1 MENKIKKNMIKKDI
15 KTIKKDIFKIIKEVE
30 FINNYY
36 KENIKDLDTNYLI
49 TPKDIKIFQFFFKYL
64 FESLKFKD
72 IHIFFIIKNKNIISR
87 QNPDNLGISKN
98 ILEKIKYIIPK
109 FINLCLLNYIELAK
123 CLGLNDKYFYDNI
136 LKIAKILFLNDFIN
150 EKDLQMILFIQF
162 ILCLY
167 NKNNK
172 KNSNIQNEKQIYLV
186 TEYLL
191 TFCSNNNCQM
201 SNEKIGK
208 FNQIISYLLDKMDE
222 SLSLDNNYSN
232 KYLLARNKFFYRT
245 IYLTQITSITLS
257 PDITSK
263 IIKILV
269 KIYAYKFNLD
279 YIFEDLS
286 DQFLYHTKKESLS
299 CKTYLLMAKNKLLND
314 ILEKEKQILKGED
327 GFIKNGFYFSD
338 CPKNGIICDSV
349 NKFPNEN
356 DGYSIVIS
364 FRLMN
369 TTNKIDTNDNKVY
382 TIFSLMNKDNNIF
395 HFYIEGNKLKLRVKK
410 EKSPKELYEISNNTN
425 YVLWII
431 QSKLKKHKMILYLNK
446 SKNIINSLP
455 YPEGYYKINLGFSNC
470 NNPDYISK
478 DNFVG
483 IIGTFI
489 IFKKCLIKDENDN
502 INITKLTEL
511 KANYE
516 DIIYVNCKRD
526 WGFIDKNINWILNKM
541 ENDINI
547 YTDIDIIISTK
558 SLGNLNLLYDKN
570 NILGELKSEIYCNY
584 FQNSSMKDEVKYYFR
599 NKSTLKEHLN
609 FPIQVHNTFIENL
622 NSHIFLYLQ
631 LELYYFISLLSF
643 KISEINESKQDNDK
657 NKNIEIF
664 TNINDKEDFYINL
677 TKICSLFLFC
687 IDSFNSITCLN
698 SSQES
703 MFQNEIDN
711 FKYTLYD
718 LISMYSK
725 YGCKINNY
733 FLAVF
738 VDKITKKK
746 YFEHSVFIL
755 TFEFYDINNN
765 EVFNVLFN
773 YLNHIS
779 IEECDNNQ
787 IKKIFSKLIDF
798 DKIYLND
805 KIAKETK
812 KEYSKIMR
820 FLVKASIEEKLS
832 ECYNFYRR
840 NLKKLK
846 EDFEKKN
853 MNYTN
858 GQNLEEEDSNNYFY
872 KNNIKSKSEEI
883 NENVIKFKNKSRKSS
898 SYKKSFDSNDKNN
911 ELKNLDYLILIYK
924 HLKNLYI
931 GISNIKKKFIELC
944 ENRKNTIC
952 DFFNQLFSTLC
963 EMYPIET
970 DEQVL
975 NYNDSE
981 IKKKEITTA
990 ELIKCLCIRFLDD
1003 LFFEEN
1009 IKTIKEEES
1018 KKQMSGDKNEEN
1030 DSKKGSTGTSKNS
1043 FNSASIITRTNL
1055 KNSKIKKNS
1064 FKKDVSSNNLL
1075 SMLNPLNNSHQSS
1088 FISNFTNVEKVTIEG
1103 ILTSKMEFFD
1113 KIILSQYTFKSL
1125 FLMLFRDIPNDK
1137 KLKIIKDDKNIS
1149 KRFLMSEK
1157 HFPKTRYLLR
1167 IIILLFEKQN
1177 QSGYDTLFMS
1187 KIQLI
1192 EYCYDK
1198 FSDLLKNMLEN
1209 YIDSDDE
1216 KKRKLKPIIN
1226 SIFVDKGNSYDVFR
1240 FYDIMIENIACNFNF
1255 NGCFNNKQNFDII
1268 KDCLDKLLIQ
1278 IQNDIEDFMED
1289 SLFELIDPFYF
1300 KLLTE
1305 IYFKNDKNNEY
1316 IIHFVV
1322 DMIERIITKMSKE
1335 NKNRIIELNCK
1346 NILILLYKM
1355 IFLVKK
1361 RNLILYSE
1369 NELFIKKVFLFLS
1382 QFMQHCNILYTKIL
1396 FPIEESKSKLLIEIL
1411 FEIIMELHLEY
1422 LRNPKIQSLQVS
1434 TNLLQSLFN
1443 EEKIMT
1449 NLSGIIK
1456 HKKTKNKNTD
1466 FEAYSPFYIMDKMS
1480 FITISINPSEILRI
1494 SDDITVSKHYYE
1506 LRDYI
1511 LLYKYKDEYK
1521 DDKNL
1526 FSACILFCIKLIL
1539 SIKELKEF
1547 YSLNKTSI
1555 TSSTISH
1562 SSNSETNSDSKNKE
1576 KDNENTI
1583 NLNDPNEDI
1592 FIKEL
1597 KNQFINLTKNVL
1609 KIHIENTS
1617 SNPFKSI
1624 GYYAKNIY
1632 EYFRSFIV
1640 DKLSFSDGEVSL
1652 KVDELVESVSKY
1664 KSDLKVFARVIY
1676 TTDGRTKLY
1685 SEKTY
1690 IQIMKTVK
1698 SEMNKDNEST
1708 GSLNDKKS
1716 KHSSE
1721 ERSSIKFGSLRG
1733 SFANNSELGIGITSV
1748 KSMTRVASY
1757 AGVKSQNQ
1765 FNQSNNLNKSSNKI
1779 VQKHIYIK
1787 TIKFAKD
1794 LVRTYF
1800 SSYFKKLLTY
1810 DEDFI
1815 NIKKLYILT
1824 YHKEIKDIDNYG
1836 IIYPTKLKSYIAN
1849 NYSKI
1854 FLKRDFNFFTDGYF
1868 QYSHQ
1873 FLYNEKYNY
1882 KYAIQN
1888 KLLFPSKKLV
1898 EENDSAHKDLS
1909 SIVNEL
1915 VIYECEMITVKGSIF
1930 GNILVFENCLLFKS
1944 ELVNDKRKKESNSK
1958 DDDDDSSYMD
1968 YACCTIDYDHL
1979 KKYKRIIIEY
1989 NNIKEVVNRTFF
2001 YTWISLEIF
2010 MKDGKSYFFNFFNE
2024 DTNKDITEYLK
2035 QKKIPVID
2043 NIYKYYKKEEFAKKW
2058 KEEKITTYDYLLLLN
2073 KLTSRSYNDPNQYP
2087 VMPWLFLEE
2096 GINFIRNFDLPIS
2109 VQDSDKQEMFLK
2121 SGTYIEDDVI
2131 SHGNHYSTSAY
2142 IVFYLMRANPFTNNM
2157 IRFQSK
2163 NFDVPDRQY
2172 NDMKQTIFL
2181 CQKMNNNREMIPE
2194 LFSIP
2199 EIYINLNDNDFGK
2212 QKDGTRVHNIS
2223 FSPYCDNPIQFSY
2236 LLKDLMNNN
2245 PEVNNHI
2252 NKWFDFIFG
2261 VNQLGNFSSNKKDNL
2276 DSKEKEKLKTLRK
2289 FGSNCYGQLFN
2300 MKKLISEAQK
2310 ANKTNSELY
2319 EDIKTNINISV
2330 SFGQCPYQLL
2340 TEVHPSKNKTLYI
2353 DDNCSTMSSTMDNDS
2368 NINYRLNS
2376 AISNKSNKVGSN
2388 KNMILIKNNVA
2399 FKDIYKIKGSGEII
2413 YFGKSSNNNY
2423 LYCLLDNRVFEI
2435 FKLDEV
2441 SKSKFDSIKSVK
2453 PKCQFLFLKK
2463 TKDGSLI
2470 FRPKF
2475 IFCEI
2480 NENIFI
2486 CCRTFD
2492 KTLKYY
2498 NYHDDYES
2506 QFVLKSYTTCILN
2519 INNNEFIT
2527 GHDNGYLCKWTI
2539 DSSSKDKK
2547 PKLELLSLISSNKN
2561 SITCLTYSEKLSII
2575 ISSDINNM
2583 IIRKSHDF
2591 EYLVS
2596 IEIENKNNLTKS
2608 IVDVKISDYDLIY
2621 ALIFIEETQSY
2632 ELQGFTLNGTYF
2644 GKYCGN
2650 ISEFQIAAS
2659 GKIIVGDINKP
2670 ILEVLDP
2677 VNFTQLYYKM
2687 FPIKGDNKYYQFIY
2701 DRPNVIYF
2709 GVKDNDSTR
2718 IKILFLDS
2726 DDEVNFM

>member
-1 MENKIKKNMIKKDI
+1 MESKVNKNMIKKDI
-15 KTIKKDIFKIIKEVE
+15 KTIKNDIYKIIKEVE

-49 TPKDIKIFQFFFKYL
+49 TPKDIKLFQFFFKYL
-64 FESLKFKD
+64 FESLKIKD
-72 IHIFFIIKNKNIISR
+72 IHIFFILKNKNIISR
-87 QNPDNLGISKN
+87 QNSDNLRISQN
-98 ILEKIKYIIPK
+98 LLEKIKYIIPK
-109 FINLCLLNYIELAK
+109 FINLSLLNYTELAK
-123 CLGLNDKYFYDNI
+123 CLGLNIKYFYDNI
-136 LKIAKILFLNDFIN
+136 LKITKILFLNDFIN

-167 NKNNK
+167 NKNNE
-172 KNSNIQNEKQIYLV
+172 KNINIQNEKQIYLV
-186 TEYLL
+186 IEYLL
-191 TFCSNNNCQM
+191 TFCSNNNYHM

-208 FNQIISYLLDKMDE
+208 FNQVVSYLVDKMNE
-222 SLSLDNNYSN
+222 CLSLDNNYSN
-232 KYLLARNKFFYRT
+232 KYLLSRNKYFFRI
-245 IYLTQITSITLS
+245 IYLTQITSITIS

-263 IIKILV
+263 IIRLLV
-269 KIYAYKFNLD
+269 KIYAFKLNID

-299 CKTYLLMAKNKLLND
+299 GKTNLLMAKNKLLTD
-314 ILEKEKQILKGED
+314 ILEKEKQLLKDED
-327 GFIKNGFYFSD
+327 GFIKNGFYFCD

-364 FRLMN
+364 FRLMSSTIN
-369 TTNKIDTNDNKVY
+369 GNGANDNKIY
-382 TIFSLMNKDNNIF
+382 TIFSLMNKENNIF
-395 HFYIEGNKLKLRVKK
+395 HFYIEGKKLKLRVKK

-446 SKNIINSLP
+446 TKNIINSLP

-470 NNPDYISK
+470 NNQNYISK

-516 DIIYVNCKRD
+516 DIIYVNCKRE

-570 NILGELKSEIYCNY
+570 NILGELNSEIYCNY

-599 NKSTLKEHLN
+599 SKSTLKEYLN

-643 KISEINESKQDNDK
+643 KISEINENNPNNSSDK
-657 NKNIEIF
+657 NKNIKIF
-664 TNINDKEDFYINL
+664 KNFNDEEDFYINL
-677 TKICSLFLFC
+677 TNICSLFLFC
-687 IDSFNSITCLN
+687 IDSINSITCLN

-725 YGCKINNY
+725 YGCKMNTY
-733 FLAVF
+733 FLGLF

-755 TFEFYDINNN
+755 TFDFYDINNN

-779 IEECDNNQ
+779 TEECDINQ
-787 IKKIFSKLIDF
+787 LKKIFLKLIDF

-805 KIAKETK
+805 KIEKNTK

-820 FLVKASIEEKLS
+820 FLIKASIEEKLT
-832 ECYNFYRR
+832 ECYDFYRK
-840 NLKKLK
+840 NLKKLRAQ
-846 EDFEKKN
+846 FEKKN
-853 MNYTN
+853 MNVN
-858 GQNLEEEDSNNYFY
+858 NEQNIEEEDFY
-872 KNNIKSKSEEI
+872 NDFDKS
-883 NENVIKFKNKSRKSS
+883 NENTIKIKNKSRKSS
-898 SYKKSFDSNDKNN
+898 LYKQSFDLNDKSN
-911 ELKNLDYLILIYK
+911 ELNNLDYLILIYK

-931 GISNIKKKFIELC
+931 GISNVKKKFIELC
-944 ENRKNTIC
+944 TSRQSLIC
-952 DFFNQLFSTLC
+952 DFFNQLYNNLC
-963 EMYPIET
+963 EIYPIEA

-975 NYNDSE
+975 NYNESE
-981 IKKKEITTA
+981 KNKKEITTA

-1003 LFFEEN
+1003 MFFEEN

-1018 KKQMSGDKNEEN
+1018 KKQMSGEKNDEN

-1043 FNSASIITRTNL
+1043 FNSASIITRNNL

-1064 FKKDVSSNNLL
+1064 FKKDGSSNNLIN
-1075 SMLNPLNNSHQSS
+1075 MLNPLENSRQSS

-1103 ILTSKMEFFD
+1103 ILTRKMEFFD
-1113 KIILSQYTFKSL
+1113 KMILSQYTFKSL
-1125 FLMLFRDIPNDK
+1125 FLMLFRDMPNDK
-1137 KLKIIKDDKNIS
+1137 KLKIIKDDKNINN
-1149 KRFLMSEK
+1149 KLLMSEK

-1192 EYCYDK
+1192 EYCYDI

-1209 YIDSDDE
+1209 YIDSDAE
-1216 KKRKLKPIIN
+1216 KKKKLKPIIN
-1226 SIFVDKGNSYDVFR
+1226 SIFVDKGTSYDVFK
-1240 FYDIMIENIACNFNF
+1240 FYDIMIDNIACNFNF
-1255 NGCFNNKQNFDII
+1255 TGCFNNKQNFDLI
-1268 KDCLDKLLIQ
+1268 KECLDKLLIQ
-1278 IQNDIEDFMED
+1278 IQNDIENFMED

-1316 IIHFVV
+1316 IIHIVV
-1322 DMIERIITKMSKE
+1322 DMIEKIITKMNKE
-1335 NKNRIIELNCK
+1335 NRNRIIELNSK

-1369 NELFIKKVFLFLS
+1369 NDIFIKKVFLFIS

-1396 FPIEESKSKLLIEIL
+1396 FPIEDSKSKLIIEML
-1411 FEIIMELHLEY
+1411 FEIIMEMHLEY
-1422 LRNPKIQSLQVS
+1422 LRNPKIQTLQIS
-1434 TNLLQSLFN
+1434 INLLQSLFN
-1443 EEKIMT
+1443 EEKIIA
-1449 NLSGIIK
+1449 NLSGMIK
-1456 HKKTKNKNTD
+1456 HKKSKNKNEDDET
-1466 FEAYSPFYIMDKMS
+1466 YSPFYIMDKMS
-1480 FITISINPSEILRI
+1480 YITVGNNPSEILRI

-1526 FSACILFCIKLIL
+1526 FSTCILFCIKLIL
-1539 SIKELKEF
+1539 SIKELREF
-1547 YSLNKTSI
+1547 YSLNKPST

-1576 KDNENTI
+1576 NENAI
-1583 NLNDPNEDI
+1583 NLNDPNEDL

-1609 KIHIENTS
+1609 KIHKENTS

-1640 DKLSFSDGEVSL
+1640 DKLSFSEGDSFL
-1652 KVDELVESVSKY
+1652 KLDELIESVSKY

-1676 TTDGRTKLY
+1676 TIDGRINLY
-1685 SEKTY
+1685 TEKKY

-1698 SEMNKDNEST
+1698 SEMIKDNEST

-1721 ERSSIKFGSLRG
+1721 ERSSIKFGSLKG
-1733 SFANNSELGIGITSV
+1733 SFANNSELGLGVTSV

-1757 AGVKSQNQ
+1757 AGVKPQNQ
-1765 FNQSNNLNKSSNKI
+1765 NNQANNLNKSTNKI
-1779 VQKHIYIK
+1779 TQKHIYIK
-1787 TIKFAKD
+1787 TIKFTKD

-1800 SSYFKKLLTY
+1800 SSFFKKLLTY

-1815 NIKKLYILT
+1815 NIKNLYILT

-1836 IIYPTKLKSYIAN
+1836 IVYPSKLKSYIAN

-1873 FLYNEKYNY
+1873 FLYNKKY
-1882 KYAIQN
+1882 KYKYTIQN
-1888 KLLFPSKKLV
+1888 KLLFPEKKLV

-1909 SIVNEL
+1909 SIFNEL

-1944 ELVNDKRKKESNSK
+1944 ELKNDKRKKENNSK
-1958 DDDDDSSYMD
+1958 DDDDASYMD

-1979 KKYKRIIIEY
+1979 KKYKRIIIEN

-2001 YTWISLEIF
+2001 YTWVSLEIF

-2024 DTNKDITEYLK
+2024 ETNKDIMEYLK

-2043 NIYKYYKKEEFAKKW
+2043 NINKYFKKEEFAKKW
-2058 KEEKITTYDYLLLLN
+2058 REEKICTFDYLLLLN
-2073 KLTSRSYNDPNQYP
+2073 KFTSRSYNDPNQYP

-2096 GINFIRNFDLPIS
+2096 GPNFIRNFDLPIS

-2172 NDMKQTIFL
+2172 TDMKQTIFL

-2223 FSPYCDNPIQFSY
+2223 FTPYCDNPIQFSY

-2245 PEVNNHI
+2245 IEVNNQI

-2261 VNQLGNFSSNKKDNL
+2261 VNQLGNFSSNKKENL

-2300 MKKLISEAQK
+2300 MKKLRAEALK

-2340 TEVHPSKNKTLYI
+2340 TEVHPSKKKTSYM
-2353 DDNCSTMSSTMDNDS
+2353 DDNCSTMSLPLDTDS
-2368 NINYRLNS
+2368 NSTYRLNS
-2376 AISNKSNKVGSN
+2376 AISNKSNKASSN
-2388 KNMILIKNNVA
+2388 KNMIFIKPNVT
-2399 FKDIYKIKGSGEII
+2399 FKDIYKIKGSGEIL
-2413 YFGKSSNNNY
+2413 YFGKSSYNNF

-2441 SKSKFDSIKSVK
+2441 TKSKFDSIKSIV

-2486 CCRTFD
+2486 SCRTMD
-2492 KTLKYY
+2492 KTLKYF
-2498 NYHDDYES
+2498 NYQDNYES
-2506 QFVLKSYTTCILN
+2506 QFLLKSYTTCILN

-2539 DSSSKDKK
+2539 ESSSKDKK
-2547 PKLELLSLISSNKN
+2547 PKLELLSLIESNKN
-2561 SITCLTYSEKLSII
+2561 SITCFTYNEKLNII

-2583 IIRKSHDF
+2583 IIRKYHDF
-2591 EYLVS
+2591 EFLVS

-2644 GKYCGN
+2644 GKHCGN
-2650 ISEFQIAAS
+2650 ISDFQITTS
-2659 GKIIVGDINKP
+2659 GKIIVGDIYKP
-2670 ILEVLDP
+2670 VLEVLNP

-2687 FPIKGDNKYYQFIY
+2687 FPIKGDNKYYQFLY
-2701 DRPNVIYF
+2701 ERPNIIFF

-2718 IKILFLDS
+2718 IKVLFLDS